1 MQEIGEYELQFQ
13 LFDNT
18 GGRITAP
25 PYYFY
30 VKEPMGQTSI
40 DDNAIVGLAIVGD
53 SLLSIS
59 DDDEILFVMEDV
71 KED

>member
-1 MQEIGEYELQFQ
+1 
-13 LFDNT
+13 
-18 GGRITAP
+18 
-25 PYYFY
+25 
-30 VKEPMGQTSI
+30 MGQTSI